1 MGYKRTTEPT
11 SEPITT
17 AEAKSHCRVD
27 HTADDTYIDTLIATA
42 RRWCEDYRNTTA
54 FTTTWTLK
62 LDCFPSRDSYYG
74 SLETGRIDL
83 PMPPV
88 ASVTSVAY
96 IDDNGD
102 SQTVSASDYTLDN
115 SGTLRASIYPAHG
128 VTWPSTRA
136 QRGAVTVV
144 YVAGA
149 AATGAIPPTFKHAVK
164 LLVGH
169 WYENREGVLT
179 GTISKEIEFSVKA
192 LLDMEDASVVG

>member
-17 AEAKSHCRVD
+17 AEAKTHCRVD

-74 SLETGRIDL
+74 SLDTGRIDL
-83 PMPPV
+83 PRPPV

-115 SGTLRASIYPAHG
+115 SGTLRASIYPAYG

-149 AATGAIPPTFKHAVK
+149 ATTGAIPATFKQAVK